1 MKMILAVI
9 QPFKL
14 DEVVRSLATV
24 PGFTGMTVV
33 PVRGCGRTRMA
44 RGAVEPAD
52 LENYSDTVQLELVI
66 DDDRVAKTLDA
77 ITRAA
82 RTGRDGD
89 GVVFVVPVEQAF
101 RIATLTGDGVG

>member
-33 PVRGCGRTRMA
+33 PERGCGRTQMS
-44 RGAVEPAD
+44 RGTVDPAD
-52 LENYSDTVQLELVI
+52 LEYFADKVQLEIVI
-66 DDDRVAKTLDA
+66 DDDRVAETVDA

-101 RIATLTGDGVG
+101 RIATLAGDGVG